1 ARRARAARSGVAAD
15 RGPATDAG
23 GRAAHRCCT
32 SAAARRCA
40 TAAATGCCTGQGPGG
55 AGQEALMDVALWFA
69 ALCGLV
75 VVATVATARARANPD
90 AVIGRG
96 AFVAAAFGHAVI
108 IGGAIWVWGGTD
120 ASVGREAQLRHGPRV
135 TLELRAVT
143 LAVDRAIAIGHA
155 ATADVRMPG
164 HGSAKVAELTRDK

>member
-1 ARRARAARSGVAAD
+1 
-15 RGPATDAG
+15 
-23 GRAAHRCCT
+23 
-32 SAAARRCA
+32 
-40 TAAATGCCTGQGPGG
+40 GG

-96 AFVAAAFGHAVI
+96 AFVAAGFCHAVS

-120 ASVGREAQLRHGPRV
+120 ASVGREAQLRHGARV

-143 LAVDRAIAIGHA
+143 LAVDRAIALAPA
-155 ATADVRMPG
+155 ATADARLPG
-164 HGSAKVAELTRDK
+164 AGAAQVAALTRAKRGIVVTVACPP